1 MDGSSINLAPGVSI
15 DASALT
21 FHFARSGGPGGQ
33 NVNKVNTKSELRL
46 RPEAIRGLPERALAR
61 LRVAAANRIT
71 TDGELLIV
79 SETARTQEGNRRE
92 CMERLAALVTAALY
106 EPKPRRKTR
115 PTKGSQQRRLEQKR
129 AHSRIKQERRGGFE

>member
-1 MDGSSINLAPGVSI
+1 MDYAQVMDAPAPTSAIELAPGVSI
-15 DASALT
+15 APDELT

-92 CMERLAALVTAALY
+92 CMERL
-106 EPKPRRKTR
+106 
-115 PTKGSQQRRLEQKR
+115 
-129 AHSRIKQERRGGFE
+129 